1 MLCPSANV
9 EQRSRTVSEIPTF
22 VQRRNLTLNICA
34 PSAFAAEVCE
44 VTSTLLCELIPDEP
58 HAETLLITNTRRG
71 RDLYQKGETLVVELV
86 NSNTCDVLSELFRD
100 DLLLCE
106 AKHTEKACWW
116 VWDYRPAA
124 RS

>member
-9 EQRSRTVSEIPTF
+9 EQRTRTVSEIPTF
-22 VQRRNLTLNICA
+22 VQRRNPTLNICA

-44 VTSTLLCELIPDEP
+44 VTSTLQCELIPDEP

-86 NSNTCDVLSELFRD
+86 NSNAGAVLSGR
-100 DLLLCE
+100 
-106 AKHTEKACWW
+106 HG
-116 VWDYRPAA
+116 
-124 RS
+124 